1 VILCFRTETVV
12 SAPVAVV
19 VGRES
24 SLQIRRIAGLPI
36 WPGNRIKTVIVDS
49 VGLGGR
55 DASALSATLAVDM
68 SIGRKLEEVKGGD
81 VN

>member
-1 VILCFRTETVV
+1 VA

-24 SLQIRRIAGLPI
+24 SLQIRRIAGVPI
-36 WPGNRIKTVIVDS
+36 WPGNQIKMVLVDS

-55 DASALSATLAVDM
+55 DASALSAMLAVDM
-68 SIGRKLEEVKGGD
+68 SIGSTSEEVKGD
-81 VN
+81 NVN